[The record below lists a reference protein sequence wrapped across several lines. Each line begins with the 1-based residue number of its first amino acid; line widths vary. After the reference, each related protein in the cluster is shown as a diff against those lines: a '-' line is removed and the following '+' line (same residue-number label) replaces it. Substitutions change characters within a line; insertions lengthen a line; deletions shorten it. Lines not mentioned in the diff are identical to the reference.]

1 VKLEINLGRYK
12 IMYYDKFD
20 IIEAHYAFYVDYHSG
35 QWSDFY
41 ARQCK
46 IRKYFT
52 PSKVWRGYE
61 SLTDNGKDIYNQ
73 LVVKNEYIWA
83 SNQEID
89 HDF

>member
-1 VKLEINLGRYK
+1 
-12 IMYYDKFD
+12 MYYDKFD
-20 IIEAHYAFYVDYHSG
+20 IIEAHYDFYVDYHSG